1 METRQKQMS
10 NFLQKEVKDRL
21 AKKEEK
27 LNQSQLPKQRG
38 ERSSGLLTSPD
49 QRMVSDAFFCP
60 NGAKAVRFICGG
72 GAALAQG
79 YTCKTKSQGTIK
91 INIGTSGSAAPVTV
105 EVPLM
110 ASNEW
115 VEIFFQTTDPSGGYG
130 RWELIF

>member
-10 NFLQKEVKDRL
+10 ILLQKEVKNRI

-38 ERSSGLLTSPD
+38 ERSSGKLTSIG
-49 QRMVSDAFFCP
+49 QEMVSDAFFCSY
-60 NGAKAVRFICGG
+60 GAKAVRFICGG
-72 GAALAQG
+72 GAVPLQV
-79 YTCKTKSQGTIK
+79 YTCKTKSQGTMK
-91 INIGTSGSAAPVTV
+91 INTGNGSLSVPVTV
-105 EVPLM
+105 EVPLT

-115 VEIFFQTTDPSGGYG
+115 VEIFFQTSDPSGGYA